1 MVVTGGEPGRLNA
14 YFDASQKL
22 QVYGGGTLSGSGISV
37 TSDSIVAG
45 NNTNAALFGIDASTT
60 RFAGQ
65 IQTLTSGMPNLNL
78 KFNGANVAVALSNTG
93 TVTVTP
99 TTSGL
104 TARWE
109 SATSTTGRL
118 VLEFDANVNTLG
130 FTKASDRLGFK
141 VTDHSISVVENQ
153 IRVKSNDG
161 SPFKVDATATSIAG
175 SVVEMSNLA
184 HEDLLVIFTGAGARS
199 LGAVF
204 DEPVPKVGIDEIQLK
219 FLDDGLTVELF
230 DADTGHS
237 VATRTLDNKKT
248 TYLTTEFT
256 VLGNAKLSD
265 EFVLK
270 ENKNGGGDASNLK
283 KIMDLQFSNVGGAN
297 SGGFQKVFGTIV
309 AELGE
314 SVRSGEITLASAE
327 AARNAAEEAE
337 AEFSGVNLDEEAAAL
352 LEFQQAYQ
360 ASARILSTAREL
372 FQALIEVV

>member
-1 MVVTGGEPGRLNA
+1 
-14 YFDASQKL
+14 
-22 QVYGGGTLSGSGISV
+22 
-37 TSDSIVAG
+37 VAG
-45 NNTNAALFGIDASTT
+45 NSTNAALFGVDASTT

-65 IQTLTSGMPNLNL
+65 TQTLASGMANLNL

-93 TVTVTP
+93 AVTVTP

-118 VLEFDANVNTLG
+118 VLEFNGIENTLD
-130 FTKASDRLGFK
+130 FTKPSDRLGFK
-141 VTDHSISVVENQ
+141 ITDHSISVVENQ
-153 IRVKSNDG
+153 IRVKANDG
-161 SPFKVDATATSIAG
+161 SPFKVDASATSIAG

-199 LGAVF
+199 LGATF
-204 DEPVPKVGIDEIQLK
+204 DEPVPKVGIDEIKLQ
-219 FLDDGLTVELF
+219 FLDDGSTVELF
-230 DADTGHS
+230 DAATGHS
-237 VATRTLDNKKT
+237 IATRTLDNKKT
-248 TYLTTEFT
+248 VYDNTEFT
-256 VLGNAKLSD
+256 VLGNAELND

-270 ENKNGGGDASNLK
+270 ENKNGGGDASNLQ
-283 KIMDLQFSNVGGAN
+283 KIMDLQFSDVGGAN
-297 SGGFQKVFGTIV
+297 SGGFQRVFGTIV

-372 FQALIEVV
+372 FRALIEVV